1 MNTGTKIAINVIL
14 ILVIIFFVMKRKQ
27 NNTQNANKIQKEATI
42 VANTNLTATFKT
54 SKGDINV
61 KLFPNETP
69 FTVLNFVNLS
79 KKGYYDGLKFHRVIA
94 DFMIQGGCPQGTGMG
109 GPGYNFKDEFVK
121 ELVFDKPGI
130 LAMANSGPNTNGSQF
145 FITHVET
152 SWLNHKH
159 TIFGEVISQDD
170 QNIVNKVAQGDIIE
184 TIVISGDVDEF
195 LEENSELVEEL
206 NTELTKK
213 FPNLK

>member
-1 MNTGTKIAINVIL
+1 MNTTTKIIINVL
-14 ILVIIFFVMKRKQ
+14 VILVIVFFVTKRKSH
-27 NNTQNANKIQKEATI
+27 TKSVTTFKEEAI
-42 VANTNLTATFKT
+42 AMSNVNLTATIKT
-54 SKGDINV
+54 SKGDIHI

-79 KKGYYDGLKFHRVIA
+79 KKGYYDGLNFHRVLA
-94 DFMIQGGCPQGTGMG
+94 DFMIQGGCPDGTGMG

-130 LAMANSGPNTNGSQF
+130 LAMANSGPSTNGSQF

-159 TIFGEVISQDD
+159 TIFGEVVSSEDQDV
-170 QNIVNKVAQGDIIE
+170 VNKVAQGDKIISIE
-184 TIVISGDVDEF
+184 ISGDVDAF
-195 LEENSELVEEL
+195 LEENKAPLAELNGELV
-206 NTELTKK
+206 KK
-213 FPNLK
+213 YPRFK

>member
-1 MNTGTKIAINVIL
+1 MSNV
-14 ILVIIFFVMKRKQ
+14 
-27 NNTQNANKIQKEATI
+27 
-42 VANTNLTATFKT
+42 NLTATIKT
-54 SKGDINV
+54 SKGDIHI

-79 KKGYYDGLKFHRVIA
+79 KKGYYDGLNFHRVLA
-94 DFMIQGGCPQGTGMG
+94 DFMIQGGCPDGTGMG

-130 LAMANSGPNTNGSQF
+130 LAMANSGPSTNGSQF

-159 TIFGEVISQDD
+159 TIFGEVVSSEDQDV
-170 QNIVNKVAQGDIIE
+170 VNKVAQGDKIISIE
-184 TIVISGDVDEF
+184 ISGDVDAF
-195 LEENSELVEEL
+195 LEENKAPLAELNGELV
-206 NTELTKK
+206 KK
-213 FPNLK
+213 YPRFK